1 MARYELI
8 LRFDGAL
15 WLRIIFK
22 PLLILKW
29 PIKIQKM
36 TPKRGAP
43 AVEEAVV
50 QMCAWGPFTVYIYI
64 LVRPRAYPCTL

>member
-8 LRFDGAL
+8 LILDGAL
-15 WLRIIFK
+15 WPTIISGD
-22 PLLILKW
+22 LL
-29 PIKIQKM
+29 

-50 QMCAWGPFTVYIYI
+50 QICACRSTIYI
-64 LVRPRAYPCTL
+64 FILLARASMQ